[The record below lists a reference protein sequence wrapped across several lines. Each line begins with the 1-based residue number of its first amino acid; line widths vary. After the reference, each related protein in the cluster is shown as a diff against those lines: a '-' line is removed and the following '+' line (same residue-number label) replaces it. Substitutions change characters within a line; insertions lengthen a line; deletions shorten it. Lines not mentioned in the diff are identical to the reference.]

1 MYGSVFPA
9 GLAVSS
15 AGMMTTG
22 TPNELRSSMNVGT
35 GRFSLIWKVYFS
47 GAAIE
52 ATGSRILRSMPTFS

>member
-1 MYGSVFPA
+1 
-9 GLAVSS
+9 
-15 AGMMTTG
+15 
-22 TPNELRSSMNVGT
+22 MNVGT